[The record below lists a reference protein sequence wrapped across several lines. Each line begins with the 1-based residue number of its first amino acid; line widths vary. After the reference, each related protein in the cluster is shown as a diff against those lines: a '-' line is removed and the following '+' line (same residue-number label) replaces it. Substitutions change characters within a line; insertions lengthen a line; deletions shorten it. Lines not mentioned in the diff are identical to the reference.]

1 MPRPCKRRR
10 ICAEPACSF
19 FGPKGKNSRDFAC
32 SPIVMTLDEYECIRL
47 IDLEGMT
54 QEQCAAQMGVAR
66 TTVQAIYGS
75 ARTKLADCLVNEK
88 NLKISGGDYVVCQ
101 KTGEEFPCGH
111 RCRHR
116 CPRFDKEKLTE
127 LQIVQEE

>member
-66 TTVQAIYGS
+66 T
-75 ARTKLADCLVNEK
+75 
-88 NLKISGGDYVVCQ
+88 
-101 KTGEEFPCGH
+101 
-111 RCRHR
+111 RCRPSMEAPEPS
-116 CPRFDKEKLTE
+116 CGLPGK
-127 LQIVQEE
+127 

>member
-54 QEQCAAQMGVAR
+54 
-66 TTVQAIYGS
+66 
-75 ARTKLADCLVNEK
+75 
-88 NLKISGGDYVVCQ
+88 
-101 KTGEEFPCGH
+101 
-111 RCRHR
+111 
-116 CPRFDKEKLTE
+116 
-127 LQIVQEE
+127 